1 MRKSDDGLTHLIWKD
16 RVANSVVDD
25 LIVFEGDAKI
35 QRVEECKDGF
45 CMLIAFAA
53 GGRKLFFYS
62 QEPRKKGSDWE
73 DVSKE
78 KDLMDK
84 FHRVLTGESATAREG
99 TGALGMT
106 QAELLAMLGGTVA
119 PPAPAAPAAPAS
131 SAAPAAAAGAAP
143 VFSADSISSI
153 LGSIP
158 APPAGGAA
166 PAFSADAI
174 SSILGG
180 LGPAA
185 GPPVALNDVLR
196 AEDVVPKVDEA
207 MEATLAEHLPSGDSA
222 AATLS
227 TPQMAQVRDTPEIAR
242 DMPRPRAHTCTS
254 IPPPLPSSPL
264 YTPSQPAPFSREKAP
279 SRLLEC
285 LRCAPECPPNG
296 SDWPGLALMNG
307 QAAMRFNEALYQGDA
322 FGLMRELNLNPT
334 GPGLEPFLRALQAS
348 TDAAKAKEEEEE
360 PVDKMD
366 ES

>member
-1 MRKSDDGLTHLIWKD
+1 MRAGKANLEGTTVTSDPRKGCAPRRLLHLRLRLLRAARALGRGALIDYPCAVPRSLLIMRKSDDGLTHLIWKD

-158 APPAGGAA
+158 APPAGGSA

-207 MEATLAEHLPSGDSA
+207 MEAALAEHLPSGDSA

-242 DMPRPRAHTCTS
+242 DMPRPRAHAPPLPLPCPAPRC
-254 IPPPLPSSPL
+254 IPPPSP
-264 YTPSQPAPFSREKAP
+264 RP
-279 SRLLEC
+279 SRARRRLLASSSASDARQSA
-285 LRCAPECPPNG
+285 LRMALIGP
-296 SDWPGLALMNG
+296 DWP
-307 QAAMRFNEALYQGDA
+307 
-322 FGLMRELNLNPT
+322 
-334 GPGLEPFLRALQAS
+334 
-348 TDAAKAKEEEEE
+348 
-360 PVDKMD
+360 
-366 ES
+366 

>member
-1 MRKSDDGLTHLIWKD
+1 MFGMPGASPELVSMRAGKANLEGTTVTSDPRKGLLIMRKSDDGLTHLIWKD

-207 MEATLAEHLPSGDSA
+207 MEAALAEHLPSGDSA

-227 TPQMAQVRDTPEIAR
+227 TPQMA
-242 DMPRPRAHTCTS
+242 
-254 IPPPLPSSPL
+254 
-264 YTPSQPAPFSREKAP
+264 
-279 SRLLEC
+279 
-285 LRCAPECPPNG
+285 
-296 SDWPGLALMNG
+296 

>member
-207 MEATLAEHLPSGDSA
+207 MEAALAEHLPSGDSA

-242 DMPRPRAHTCTS
+242 DMPCPRAHA
-254 IPPPLPSSPL
+254 PLFPLPLPSSPL
-264 YTPSQPAPFSREKAP
+264 YTPS
-279 SRLLEC
+279 
-285 LRCAPECPPNG
+285 
-296 SDWPGLALMNG
+296 
-307 QAAMRFNEALYQGDA
+307 
-322 FGLMRELNLNPT
+322 
-334 GPGLEPFLRALQAS
+334 
-348 TDAAKAKEEEEE
+348 
-360 PVDKMD
+360 
-366 ES
+366 

>member
-1 MRKSDDGLTHLIWKD
+1 MFGMPGASPELVSMRAGKANLEGTTVTSDPRKGLLIMRKSDDGLTHLIWKD

-99 TGALGMT
+99 T
-106 QAELLAMLGGTVA
+106 
-119 PPAPAAPAAPAS
+119 
-131 SAAPAAAAGAAP
+131 
-143 VFSADSISSI
+143 
-153 LGSIP
+153 
-158 APPAGGAA
+158 
-166 PAFSADAI
+166 
-174 SSILGG
+174 
-180 LGPAA
+180 A

-207 MEATLAEHLPSGDSA
+207 MEAALAEHLPSGDSA

-227 TPQMAQVRDTPEIAR
+227 TPQMA
-242 DMPRPRAHTCTS
+242 
-254 IPPPLPSSPL
+254 
-264 YTPSQPAPFSREKAP
+264 
-279 SRLLEC
+279 
-285 LRCAPECPPNG
+285 
-296 SDWPGLALMNG
+296 

>member
-207 MEATLAEHLPSGDSA
+207 LEAALAEHLPSGDSA

-296 SDWPGLALMNG
+296 SDWP
-307 QAAMRFNEALYQGDA
+307 
-322 FGLMRELNLNPT
+322 
-334 GPGLEPFLRALQAS
+334 
-348 TDAAKAKEEEEE
+348 
-360 PVDKMD
+360 
-366 ES
+366 

>member
-1 MRKSDDGLTHLIWKD
+1 MRKSEDGLTHLIWKD

-78 KDLMDK
+78 KDLLDK
-84 FHRVLTGESATAREG
+84 FDRVLSGESATAREG

-207 MEATLAEHLPSGDSA
+207 MEAALAEHLPGGDSA
-222 AATLS
+222 SATLS
-227 TPQMAQVRDTPEIAR
+227 TPQMAQVRDKL
-242 DMPRPRAHTCTS
+242 RPRAHA
-254 IPPPLPSSPL
+254 PPLPLPCPAPRHRPS
-264 YTPSQPAPFSREKAP
+264 PSQSP
-279 SRLLEC
+279 SRARRRLLASSNASDARQSA
-285 LRCAPECPPNG
+285 LRMALIGP
-296 SDWPGLALMNG
+296 DWP
-307 QAAMRFNEALYQGDA
+307 
-322 FGLMRELNLNPT
+322 
-334 GPGLEPFLRALQAS
+334 
-348 TDAAKAKEEEEE
+348 
-360 PVDKMD
+360 
-366 ES
+366 

>member
-1 MRKSDDGLTHLIWKD
+1 MFGMPGASPELVSMRAGKANLEGTTVTSDPRKGLLIMRKSDDGLTHLIWKD

-84 FHRVLTGESATAREG
+84 FHRVLTGESA
-99 TGALGMT
+99 
-106 QAELLAMLGGTVA
+106 
-119 PPAPAAPAAPAS
+119 
-131 SAAPAAAAGAAP
+131 
-143 VFSADSISSI
+143 DSISSI

-207 MEATLAEHLPSGDSA
+207 MEAALAEHLPSGDSA

-227 TPQMAQVRDTPEIAR
+227 TPQMA
-242 DMPRPRAHTCTS
+242 
-254 IPPPLPSSPL
+254 
-264 YTPSQPAPFSREKAP
+264 
-279 SRLLEC
+279 
-285 LRCAPECPPNG
+285 
-296 SDWPGLALMNG
+296 
-307 QAAMRFNEALYQGDA
+307 
-322 FGLMRELNLNPT
+322 
-334 GPGLEPFLRALQAS
+334 QAS